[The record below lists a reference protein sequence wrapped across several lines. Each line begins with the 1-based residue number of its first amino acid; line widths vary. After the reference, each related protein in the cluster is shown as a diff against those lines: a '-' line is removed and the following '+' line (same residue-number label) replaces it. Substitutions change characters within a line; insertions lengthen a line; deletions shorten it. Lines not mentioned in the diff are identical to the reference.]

1 MNPVVYRAA
10 STGDSSFFES
20 MTDPNSSTLLQVTI
34 EKNTVL
40 HLALQFK
47 KKIEAV
53 ENTVNPSLVYE
64 TSFEGNTPLHQWW
77 SHVMAQGGHGPPKFF
92 FEF

>member
-47 KKIEAV
+47 KKKLSLWKTQLIEVQVLCMKQA
-53 ENTVNPSLVYE
+53 SKAILCYI
-64 TSFEGNTPLHQWW
+64 S
-77 SHVMAQGGHGPPKFF
+77 GGAT
-92 FEF
+92 

>member
-53 ENTVNPSLVYE
+53 ENTVN
-64 TSFEGNTPLHQWW
+64 
-77 SHVMAQGGHGPPKFF
+77 
-92 FEF
+92 